1 MQTDTHTQSWQILC
15 IGLLTSIPPCCN
27 ETGRKT
33 EKNTY
38 PKGWLNLVFWLQIRS
53 HPLAEGLWELKAE
66 SIFIFLL
73 FFWLPKTRKSEVVF
87 FLMFQCPPARSCAPR
102 DGCIKD
108 RGAAASWVLAPDY
121 QVTVVG
127 NSFPGFQL
135 SRSSGRGDGI
145 LTPASQI
152 RSSTDGLERD
162 SLSGLLLSGSQ
173 IGFWSPSPEPS
184 ALPWFYK
191 HLIH

>member
-87 FLMFQCPPARSCAPR
+87 FLMFQILPDLVRQETGASKTEEQQLPESWLLITRWQLWVTLFQASNCQEAVAVVTAYWLQLLKFVAPLM
-102 DGCIKD
+102 G
-108 RGAAASWVLAPDY
+108 
-121 QVTVVG
+121 
-127 NSFPGFQL
+127 
-135 SRSSGRGDGI
+135 
-145 LTPASQI
+145 
-152 RSSTDGLERD
+152 
-162 SLSGLLLSGSQ
+162 
-173 IGFWSPSPEPS
+173 
-184 ALPWFYK
+184 
-191 HLIH
+191 